1 MLDFTL
7 QLSDP
12 QLYNAHWNI
21 TYVMVFA
28 WIFISVLGFQAGES
42 LKYKITLILVLLSFF
57 QEVFDYYNRFFL
69 SELYIVKIQTDLP
82 LHLCH
87 FAYWF
92 SVLGML
98 AQVYNYKNKQF
109 FFNCAY
115 FLGFSGA
122 FQGIVTV
129 DLTGIFTFG
138 DMLSLHLQHSLIIL
152 NVLWLIFAYG
162 MKFNLKGVM
171 QAFLFTNIL
180 LIFVGIINTVIESNY
195 MFLCKPPDVNN
206 PFLIGD
212 WPFYLIIL
220 ELIFFIYGYFLCLP
234 FLVMKFFKK

>member
-1 MLDFTL
+1 MFDFTS
-7 QLSDP
+7 QLSDS
-12 QLYNAHWNI
+12 QLYAAHWNI
-21 TYVMVFA
+21 TYIMLFA
-28 WIFISVLGFQAGES
+28 WLFISALGIKVGEF
-42 LKYKITLILVLLSFF
+42 LKSKITLILVLLSFS
-57 QEVFDYYNRFFL
+57 QEIFDYYNRFFL
-69 SELYIVKIQTDLP
+69 SELYIVKIKTDLP

-92 SVLGML
+92 SVLGMI
-98 AQVYNYKNKQF
+98 AQIYNYKYKQF

-129 DLTGIFTFG
+129 DLSGIFTFG

-152 NVLWLIFAYG
+152 NVLWLIFAYD
-162 MKFNLKGVM
+162 MKFSFRGVI

-180 LIFVGIINTVIESNY
+180 LIIVGIVNMTIDSNY
-195 MFLCKPPDVNN
+195 MFLCQPPDVDN

-212 WPFYLIIL
+212 WPIYLIIL

-234 FLVMKFFKK
+234 FIVLRYFKK